1 MKRPEATKGQRMT
14 LQAIY
19 AYLAKKGIPR
29 WQIDAIREALIYDA
43 VTEGHNIQMD
53 RIYTGIAIMLRKEY
67 GFGVERIL
75 RGLRR
80 FDDVC
85 GSVLDKNM
93 DGEDIADWTNLME
106 WLKADTG
113 IVIQTGDDNRLI
125 CEVSRD

>member
-1 MKRPEATKGQRMT
+1 MKRPTPGQVMTIQQVKG
-14 LQAIY
+14 
-19 AYLAKKGIPR
+19 YLASKGVPKHM
-29 WQIDAIREALIYDA
+29 IDAIRTSLIYDA
-43 VTEGHNIQMD
+43 VTEGHDIQMD
-53 RIYTGIAIMLRKEY
+53 RIYTGIAIMLHKEY

-106 WLKADTG
+106 WLKAETG
-113 IVIQTGDDNRLI
+113 IVIHTGDDNRLI
-125 CEVSRD
+125 CEVGRE